1 MVDLALLFDFLYIV
15 VLNYDSFVLQLW
27 VIASYC
33 TRLCPKKKLDLG
45 LVLARHPVIYRCI
58 LC

>member
-1 MVDLALLFDFLYIV
+1 MVDLALLFDFLHII
-15 VLNYDSFVLQLW
+15 VLNYDAFIFQLW
-27 VIASYC
+27 VIASNR
-33 TRLCPKKKLDLG
+33 TRLGPEKQFDLG

>member
-1 MVDLALLFDFLYIV
+1 MVDLALLLYFLHII
-15 VLNYDSFVLQLW
+15 VLNYDAFVFQLR
-27 VIASYC
+27 VIASNRP
-33 TRLCPKKKLDLG
+33 RLCPEKQFDLG